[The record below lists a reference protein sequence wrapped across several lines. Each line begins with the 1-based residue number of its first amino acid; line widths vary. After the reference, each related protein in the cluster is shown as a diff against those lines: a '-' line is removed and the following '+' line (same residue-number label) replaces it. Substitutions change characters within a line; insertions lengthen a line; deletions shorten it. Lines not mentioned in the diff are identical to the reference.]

1 MMGSGPV
8 FQSSFDLAIWKK
20 LSRSG
25 TSKFSIGRMKNTTE
39 VIADEVIASKVSV
52 NSAVLVRL
60 MDALYDS
67 GSQRLRAI
75 IPDIVAKRRSSDS
88 APALEAALLLQKMG
102 NLEDAEAMFKSVRDG
117 QDISLM
123 SIVNARLLLE
133 REDKPAAKK
142 VLLHGR
148 CSDPLDQRIYKLLE
162 EADPAGGWM
171 YYRNIE
177 LLYAER
183 NTVACGTD
191 EEETP
196 QQKLYKIYCIWYS
209 GDHNAA
215 TEALINSPE
224 YIDKSR
230 EYMLA
235 AARMSADE
243 SDWYSAETLYD
254 DLVRTGCTY
263 ITCEAARVCLNEGKV
278 DKALTLY
285 RDAEATDT
293 QSPVVMEGLIDVYTK
308 MGRKEDAANYVL
320 FYLDTERADLDAYLR
335 YADYLVSESMNAHA
349 EPVLRK
355 ILLNYPENVE
365 ANILLSKNDI
375 AMGNLPAALEA
386 ASAAVKYGSKD
397 LEANL
402 QRAKVLFAM
411 GKIDKSMKESY
422 SALKM
427 DPTNTEIMILIK
439 DIYSI
444 QGKKQKAMAMCDKI
458 LEVDPDNA
466 KIILESSQA
475 KLAKGD
481 TEGSLSS
488 YRRAILADPRP
499 ENFITVIKSL
509 MGDEMYKEVV
519 DLSEETESEYGSIAT
534 VRRLRGN
541 AEFALGE
548 FLKASASFAA
558 AAVLDPL
565 SPIIWHSKGMADE
578 AADDLDSAEDA
589 YNRAVL
595 MDLDKPEY
603 WISKASVQERK
614 GDLHGA
620 VESLNRVIELKPES
634 VYALVKKGM
643 IFARSGKYKEA
654 IYFIDMAIM
663 VNVWDKSVYNIKKE
677 ICIHSGMYKEAISV
691 CSDIWTIDPKD
702 VYAVVDAADCM
713 MKLGDRSAALSLV
726 NSKLTK
732 DPSSLQ
738 LLFSKKIILT
748 SMGNHPELISICYRI
763 LEKDP
768 DNRSVKMDLVQAL
781 TDNGDMV
788 SADRIRTEL
797 YNEDVALETA
807 ENSVK
812 TIEDITEYGSEEEKR
827 SEEEDA
833 EALFDIARSLYSL
846 GDLIGAARMADRA
859 LELKPEV
866 PEYILFRVK
875 IHTDNG
881 DERGAATIIE
891 EGLSHSKQ
899 DPELWEKYG
908 DLKTIMGDPT
918 KAVEAYQNA
927 ILYGEEDPKLYVKLG
942 DIHMAEGDIDE
953 AISDY
958 TMAVSKSGLDNT
970 ARIRLAS
977 AYCEDDDSDNADKII
992 DIVRSD
998 EPENA
1003 EALVIKA
1010 KIYSKRGEQEGVMEM
1025 YKLLLMMK
1033 DPEQSSLEQM
1043 SEILAG
1049 LDRPKEATVLIHR
1062 AVKASEDPEDKTSE
1076 ITMRHAERL
1085 LRRAYVSKRSLDDP
1099 GIENMLETDQETAN
1113 KVMIYL
1119 SNIEEYG
1126 PIIPGTPEFV
1136 RMEALSYDA
1145 VTRANLVDIDME
1157 PIITIPCAFVAG
1169 GAKDA
1174 DEAKALVSY
1183 IFEALKGTMRIDL
1196 LSEEV
1201 AELSSEV
1208 ELGMSIYDIMKKFK
1222 IGVYSARAVKDL
1234 SNSTSGTS

>member
-1 MMGSGPV
+1 
-8 FQSSFDLAIWKK
+8 
-20 LSRSG
+20 
-25 TSKFSIGRMKNTTE
+25 MKNTTE

-52 NSAVLVRL
+52 SSAVLVRL

-67 GSQRLRAI
+67 GSERLRSL

-142 VLLHGR
+142 ALLHGR

-191 EEETP
+191 EEGTP
-196 QQKLYKIYCIWYS
+196 QQKLYGIYCDWYS
-209 GDHNAA
+209 GNHNAA
-215 TEALINSPE
+215 TEALVNSPE

-243 SDWYSAETLYD
+243 NDWYSAETLYN
-254 DLVRTGCTY
+254 DLVGSRCTY

-285 RDAEATDT
+285 RNAEATDT
-293 QSPVVMEGLIDVYTK
+293 QSPVVMEGLIEVYTK
-308 MGRKEDAANYVL
+308 MGRKDDAANYIL
-320 FYLDTERADLDAYLR
+320 FYLDTERADLDAYLK
-335 YADYLVSESMNAHA
+335 YADHLVSESMNAHA

-355 ILLNYPENVE
+355 ILMNYPENVE

-375 AMGNLPAALEA
+375 SIGNLSAALEA
-386 ASAAVKYGSKD
+386 ASAAVKYGNKD
-397 LEANL
+397 IEAHS

-411 GKIDKSMKESY
+411 GKIDRSMKEAQST
-422 SALKM
+422 LKI
-427 DPTNTEIMILIK
+427 DPTNTELMILIK
-439 DIYSI
+439 DIYFI
-444 QGKKQKAMAMCDKI
+444 QGKKQKTMAMYDKI
-458 LEVDPDNA
+458 LEIDPDNA
-466 KIILESSQA
+466 RIILESSQA
-475 KLAKGD
+475 KLATGD
-481 TEGSLSS
+481 ADGSLSS
-488 YRRAILADPRP
+488 YRRAIMADPRP
-499 ENFITVIKSL
+499 ENFIAVIRSL
-509 MGDEMYKEVV
+509 MEDEMYKEIV
-519 DLSEETESEYGSIAT
+519 DLCEETESEYGSIAM

-548 FLKASASFAA
+548 FLKASASFTA

-565 SPIIWHSKGMADE
+565 SPVIWHSKGMADE
-578 AADDLDSAEDA
+578 AAGDLDSAEDA

-595 MDLDKPEY
+595 MDLDKSEY

-634 VYALVKKGM
+634 AFALVKKGM
-643 IFARSGKYKEA
+643 IFARSGKYREA

-691 CSDIWTIDPKD
+691 CSDISTIDPKD
-702 VYAVVDAADCM
+702 IYAVVDAADCM

-726 NSKLTK
+726 NSKLIK
-732 DPSSLQ
+732 DPSSLP

-797 YNEDVALETA
+797 YNEDVALEA
-807 ENSVK
+807 GVSSVEEVEGIK
-812 TIEDITEYGSEEEKR
+812 EDESEEEKR
-827 SEEEDA
+827 SEEEDV
-833 EALFDIARSLYSL
+833 ESLFDIAHSLYSL
-846 GDLIGAARMADRA
+846 GDLVGAARMADRA

-866 PEYILFRVK
+866 SEYILFRVK
-875 IHTDNG
+875 IYTDNG
-881 DERGAATIIE
+881 DERGAAAIIE
-891 EGLSHSKQ
+891 EGLSHSKE
-899 DPELWEKYG
+899 DSDLWEKYG

-918 KAVEAYQNA
+918 RAIEAYQNA
-927 ILYGEEDPKLYVKLG
+927 IRYGEEDPKLYVKRG
-942 DIHMAEGDIDE
+942 DIHMAEGDLDK

-958 TMAVSKSGLDNT
+958 TVAVSKSGPDNI
-970 ARIRLAS
+970 ARIRLAY
-977 AYCEDDDSDNADKII
+977 AYCEADDLDNADKIV
-992 DIVRSD
+992 DIVRLD

-1010 KIYSKRGEQEGVMEM
+1010 KIYSKQGDQEGVTEM

-1033 DPEQSSLEQM
+1033 DPEQALLERM
-1043 SEILAG
+1043 SAILAG
-1049 LDRPKEATVLIHR
+1049 SDRPTEATVLIQR
-1062 AVKASEDPEDKTSE
+1062 AIKASEDSEDETSE
-1076 ITMRHAERL
+1076 TTMRHAERL

-1099 GIENMLETDQETAN
+1099 GIENMLETDQETAD

-1119 SNIEEYG
+1119 SDIKEYG
-1126 PIIPGTPEFV
+1126 PIIPGTPEFI
-1136 RMEALSYDA
+1136 RMESLSYDA
-1145 VTRANLVDIDME
+1145 VTRANLIDIDIE

-1183 IFEALKGTMRIDL
+1183 IFEAFKGALKIEL
-1196 LSEEV
+1196 LPEELT
-1201 AELSSEV
+1201 ELSSEIEV
-1208 ELGMSIYDIMKKFK
+1208 GMSIYDIMKEFK
-1222 IGVYSARAVKDL
+1222 LGVYSARALKDL